1 MIGPHRGTAFCIE
14 AWRRIWVLEGTV
26 EALYGALWRV
36 SVGVGGA
43 LLGTAARWGRVS
55 RHGGALYRLMPHV
68 PKLVYHRGA
77 RTYPV
82 PPMPPIVRLPRTYR
96 APTSYL
102 PCTYRAP
109 TVHLPCTYRA
119 PAVHL
124 PCTCRVPTVL
134 LPRTYRVPAKR
145 LPRACPASTVH
156 LPRIY
161 LTLTVR
167 RPPLYGRR
175 RSRTARLIPTPR

>member
-96 APTSYL
+96 APTVHL
-102 PCTYRAP
+102 PCTCRAP
-109 TVHLPCTYRA
+109 TVRLPCTYRA
-119 PAVHL
+119 PAVYLRCCYPAPIVCLPSAYLAPVPRL
-124 PCTCRVPTVL
+124 PCTYL
-134 LPRTYRVPAKR
+134 ASISR
-145 LPRACPASTVH
+145 LPCVD
-156 LPRIY
+156 LPF
-161 LTLTVR
+161 
-167 RPPLYGRR
+167 
-175 RSRTARLIPTPR
+175 TAGGVAEQRG